1 MGRQLLYAFRYLG
14 AHTHYP
20 GEELSQGMLVY
31 EQIGLA
37 VGYMG
42 VMMDVIAFARAVL
55 VNATLEDR
63 QRGSRD
69 RPRLRG
75 RIRWILWY
83 PAFVLFAVSMIGTMN
98 YAFLGADGRRHKRSR
113 VFQALRYSSD
123 VPALVTI
130 IAFVGGLLYVRPRL
144 KHLDKPA
151 LDSIIKLSITLA
163 VTPTYRLSVLHYT
176 SPSLLVQPAPPYP
189 PGSLTSAS
197 AKIIFYIFHA
207 FPEVLVVYYVH
218 CINIRAKF
226 NTGPY
231 GDWYQDDA
239 KYGIPQLREEGVIVE
254 GVGVPPVGQPG
265 KPPMALRLRSLFMF
279 DPKPSRIR
287 DMEKDEFDP
296 ERDSLLT
303 MVPTRSTAS
312 DESDKTWW

>member
-113 VFQALRYSSD
+113 VFQALRQVYWRTNLFNLTLTRFFQI
-123 VPALVTI
+123 LVR
-130 IAFVGGLLYVRPRL
+130 RPRAR
-144 KHLDKPA
+144 H
-151 LDSIIKLSITLA
+151 
-163 VTPTYRLSVLHYT
+163 YHRLCWRIAIR
-176 SPSLLVQPAPPYP
+176 PSEIE
-189 PGSLTSAS
+189 AS
-197 AKIIFYIFHA
+197 
-207 FPEVLVVYYVH
+207 
-218 CINIRAKF
+218 
-226 NTGPY
+226 
-231 GDWYQDDA
+231 
-239 KYGIPQLREEGVIVE
+239 
-254 GVGVPPVGQPG
+254 
-265 KPPMALRLRSLFMF
+265 
-279 DPKPSRIR
+279 
-287 DMEKDEFDP
+287 
-296 ERDSLLT
+296 
-303 MVPTRSTAS
+303 
-312 DESDKTWW
+312 